1 MKKKTI
7 KKFVVFMLTFLIIFT
22 ASFQIQSSNNVEAA
36 SGYSGKIIRHWCKL
50 RTKKSKSSKSIKK
63 LKVGTKVTVLS
74 TSGQWRK
81 VKVGNRTGYVL
92 KKYVYISTSAPKLTG
107 STYNKGRIVASFA
120 QRFVGNPYVW
130 GGTSLNYGAD
140 CSGFVQGVYKAF
152 GYKLPRTSSSQ
163 RKAGRKVSYANKQ
176 PGDIICYS
184 GHVAIYIGNNKIVH
198 ASTKKTGIKI
208 SSNPRYRKIVAVRRV
223 VK

>member
-92 KKYVYISTSAPKLTG
+92 KKYVYISTSAPKLAG
-107 STYNKGRIVASFA
+107 STYNKGKTVASFA

-140 CSGFVQGVYKAF
+140 CSGFVQSVYKAF

-163 RKAGRKVSYANKQ
+163 RKAGRKVSYANRQ

>member
-50 RTKKSKSSKSIKK
+50 RTKKSKSSKSIRK

-107 STYNKGRIVASFA
+107 STYNKGKTVASFA

-140 CSGFVQGVYKAF
+140 CSGFVQSVYKAF

-163 RKAGRKVSYANKQ
+163 RKAGRKVSYANRQ